1 MRRVLE
7 ELNVT
12 HHEPYRALV
21 SQRRGRTDRARH
33 RQQPAGK
40 DMSNAVSKTIGDLRD
55 RGGLKGVDVANI
67 TKVSKATVTRW
78 SAGTHSPQPK
88 TQLVLSDLRYVVD
101 KLTEFYTRD
110 EIRMWLNARNDLLDG
125 QRAIDLIHDGRTEVV
140 LEAIERLG
148 DMAYL

>member
-1 MRRVLE
+1 MA
-7 ELNVT
+7 T
-12 HHEPYRALV
+12 
-21 SQRRGRTDRARH
+21 
-33 RQQPAGK
+33 
-40 DMSNAVSKTIGDLRD
+40 AVSKTIDDLRD

-78 SAGTHSPQPK
+78 LAGTHSPQPK

-101 KLTEFYTRD
+101 RLSEFYTPD
-110 EIRMWLNARNDLLDG
+110 EIRTWLNARNDLLDG
-125 QRAIDLIHDGRTEVV
+125 RRAIDLIHDGETETV